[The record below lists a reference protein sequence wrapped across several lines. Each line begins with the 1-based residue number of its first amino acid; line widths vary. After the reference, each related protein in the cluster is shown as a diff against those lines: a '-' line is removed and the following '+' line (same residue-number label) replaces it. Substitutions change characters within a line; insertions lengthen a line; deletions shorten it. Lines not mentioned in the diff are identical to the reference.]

1 MESTID
7 DDNQGVTSILTPK
20 EITKIGLKLVGF
32 KRQQS
37 QRARRK
43 TNVERFK
50 GFFRASPAV
59 YAEIWED
66 LQKTNVK
73 EAQVPP
79 QDRKVK
85 HFLMAMHHL
94 KRYPTE
100 LELEGMFDISRMWG
114 QDRCWYFIEKVQA
127 LKVQKIVWPNRWDD
141 VWAMTADGQHCC
153 VHEQLR
159 PIWSQD
165 PQYFSHKYGKAGLN
179 YELAISFFKSQV
191 VSIKGPYTAQANDLK
206 VFITTGFER
215 KLLADCIKAIGD
227 GGYHGHQKSIS
238 AQNPHDD
245 SAGARF
251 FKSRALKQH
260 EIFNGL
266 LVSTSV

>member
-79 QDRKVK
+79 QDRNAK
-85 HFLMAMHHL
+85 H
-94 KRYPTE
+94 
-100 LELEGMFDISRMWG
+100 S
-114 QDRCWYFIEKVQA
+114 
-127 LKVQKIVWPNRWDD
+127 
-141 VWAMTADGQHCC
+141 
-153 VHEQLR
+153 
-159 PIWSQD
+159 
-165 PQYFSHKYGKAGLN
+165 
-179 YELAISFFKSQV
+179 
-191 VSIKGPYTAQANDLK
+191 
-206 VFITTGFER
+206 
-215 KLLADCIKAIGD
+215 
-227 GGYHGHQKSIS
+227 
-238 AQNPHDD
+238 
-245 SAGARF
+245 
-251 FKSRALKQH
+251 
-260 EIFNGL
+260 
-266 LVSTSV
+266 